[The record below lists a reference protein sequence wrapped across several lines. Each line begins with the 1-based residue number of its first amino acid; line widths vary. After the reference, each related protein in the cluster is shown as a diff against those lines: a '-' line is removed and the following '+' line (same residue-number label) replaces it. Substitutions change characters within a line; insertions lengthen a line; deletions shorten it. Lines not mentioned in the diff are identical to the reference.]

1 MKRRILC
8 MSAALVFLF
17 LLLPLCV
24 SALSPSTDVTDTYK
38 KSRFYERLCAVELT
52 GDQRRDILNVA
63 ISQLGYHEGNSKA
76 DFGGDNWSGTGN
88 YVEYNYGNRY
98 TYSNNDTYSYYW
110 CASFV
115 TWCARQAK
123 ISTSVIINSVSCDK
137 FVDYFISRSCYH
149 TRASGYEPTAGDLI
163 FYLTAGADRRHAS
176 HIGIVVGTDSKNV
189 YAIEGNTSRG
199 LVNYRSYAKTNTY
212 IVGYASPAYT
222 GAQGDYSDFPHSSG
236 YIEPGYYTVT
246 ASSLNMRSE
255 ATTSSS
261 VVSGVPKG
269 EDLYITEASGD
280 WGKTEYGDRS
290 GWVYLTYVQPSGKV
304 RYSLSF
310 DCGDSDTSIEP
321 ISTLPDK
328 EIVIPTKTPV
338 IMGKIFL
345 GWAKEKGAT
354 KAEYVAGS
362 KVKLT
367 ENMTLYA
374 VYEPRK
380 ITVEFY
386 DYDGTLLEKTVYNYG
401 DKVKEAEHPVRQ
413 SDGEFDY
420 IFKEWNIW
428 FDDEAVRNRK
438 YTAVYEA
445 VPITATVHDS
455 DDISDNSDIQV
466 IASADPEDGQDNG
479 GGGCAGFAAPQ
490 ALLLTLL
497 CGTGAALIVKKR
509 LG

>member
-1 MKRRILC
+1 
-8 MSAALVFLF
+8 
-17 LLLPLCV
+17 
-24 SALSPSTDVTDTYK
+24 
-38 KSRFYERLCAVELT
+38 
-52 GDQRRDILNVA
+52 
-63 ISQLGYHEGNSKA
+63 
-76 DFGGDNWSGTGN
+76 
-88 YVEYNYGNRY
+88 
-98 TYSNNDTYSYYW
+98 
-110 CASFV
+110 
-115 TWCARQAK
+115 
-123 ISTSVIINSVSCDK
+123 
-137 FVDYFISRSCYH
+137 
-149 TRASGYEPTAGDLI
+149 
-163 FYLTAGADRRHAS
+163 
-176 HIGIVVGTDSKNV
+176 
-189 YAIEGNTSRG
+189 
-199 LVNYRSYAKTNTY
+199 
-212 IVGYASPAYT
+212 
-222 GAQGDYSDFPHSSG
+222 
-236 YIEPGYYTVT
+236 
-246 ASSLNMRSE
+246 MRSE

-280 WGKTEYGDRS
+280 WGKTEYGGKS

-401 DKVKEAEHPVRQ
+401 DKVKEAEHPVRP

-428 FDDEAVRNRK
+428 FDDEAVMNRK

-445 VPITATVHDS
+445 VPVTATVQDS

-490 ALLLTLL
+490 ALLLTLF
-497 CGTGAALIVKKR
+497 CGIGTALIVKKR